1 MVENGKNGY
10 LLKSPIRYFNEDF
23 TPNKMVWGKVNLIS
37 QEKTFHEVVRGL
49 SDKISLLLEDQNL
62 RVAMGRHSLGLV
74 KKCRFSER
82 CRKESLAET
91 YLSI

>member
-37 QEKTFHEVVRGL
+37 QEKTFHRVVRGL

-74 KKCRFSER
+74 KKGRFSER
-82 CRKESLAET
+82 VRKAQLAKIYT
-91 YLSI
+91 SV